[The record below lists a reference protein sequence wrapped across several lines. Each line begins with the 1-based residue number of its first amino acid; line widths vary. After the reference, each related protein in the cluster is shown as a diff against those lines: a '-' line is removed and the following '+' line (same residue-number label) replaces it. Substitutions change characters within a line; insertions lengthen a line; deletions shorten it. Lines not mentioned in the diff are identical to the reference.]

1 MKTDST
7 APGAIRSHCFVRPP
21 REDGIVLPM
30 ALIMLVIVSFAG
42 LIAARNS
49 ASFEQFSNNMR
60 TSQVARTSAEDAL
73 RRCERFARDETDN
86 GGTTYPTETGKII
99 ATEVTADTETAIRA
113 GAWNTKANWG
123 SSGANL
129 ITVTPGYDSGNNV
142 QGQAKFKTA
151 SYPTCIIQAMVNGR
165 YLITARGLSNDAEV
179 NSGGVLTAGTEVW
192 LQSILTPST
201 PVLSASKGVE

>member
-7 APGAIRSHCFVRPP
+7 GPGAILSHRFAPP
-21 REDGIVLPM
+21 SREAGIVLPM
-30 ALIMLVIVSFAG
+30 ALIMLVIISFAG

-49 ASFEQFSNNMR
+49 ASFEQFSNNMK

-73 RRCERFARDETDN
+73 RRCERFARDQTDN

-113 GAWNTKANWG
+113 GVWNTKASWG
-123 SSGANL
+123 SPGLNL
-129 ITVTPGYDSGNNV
+129 ITVTPAFDTNV
-142 QGQAKFKTA
+142 QGQAKLKTA
-151 SYPTCIIQAMVNGR
+151 NYPTCIIQAMVNSR
-165 YLITARGLSNDAEV
+165 YLITARGLSNDAV
-179 NSGGVLTAGTEVW
+179 VSSGGVLTAGTEVW

-201 PVLSASKGVE
+201 PVLSAGKGVE